1 MRKLVA
7 LLIAL
12 ILGLMPPQLD
22 AALGPEEVKPARLE
36 LLVIE
41 VRGCTICDLVR
52 LHIQP
57 AYEATPRA
65 QQVPMRYI
73 DITHIDELKLGLAN
87 RVDTLPTIVL
97 MQDGREVDRIS
108 GYLGPQ
114 NFFAA
119 LTHMLSGVAE

>member
-1 MRKLVA
+1 MRKLAAFIVA
-7 LLIAL
+7 IV
-12 ILGLMPPQLD
+12 LGLMPPQLD
-22 AALGPEEVKPARLE
+22 AALGPDSAKPGHLE

-41 VRGCTICDLVR
+41 VKGCSICDLVR
-52 LHIQP
+52 VHIQP

-65 QQVPMRYI
+65 LRVPMRYI
-73 DITHIDELKLGLAN
+73 DITHIDELKLGLN
-87 RVDTLPTIVL
+87 TRVATLPTIVL

-108 GYLGPQ
+108 GYTGPQ